1 MSTFTTIK
9 NQLKLS
15 FMSYKKGFYTSLFLT
30 LLFLICVVELILLK
44 NSITTLITAY
54 QDWIL
59 MSLFGVVCG
68 LFWISFLKG
77 PSGSKTQHSNL
88 TKNQST
94 TNSQFIQPE
103 LKLSSSSQES
113 ILQTHYRGIIFNK
126 GQGAVK
132 TYLIPQDSDYSP
144 TYLPTVEQRV
154 HSETDRK
161 IDLRVLKTTSSHSMS
176 FKQPILQTNPLHSHQ
191 FSFLFSHNH
200 LSLN

>member
-1 MSTFTTIK
+1 
-9 NQLKLS
+9 
-15 FMSYKKGFYTSLFLT
+15 
-30 LLFLICVVELILLK
+30 
-44 NSITTLITAY
+44 
-54 QDWIL
+54 

-68 LFWISFLKG
+68 LFWIRFLKG
-77 PSGSKTQHSNL
+77 PLEKTHHNSNS
-88 TKNQST
+88 THKHHPTTAKFNQS
-94 TNSQFIQPE
+94 E
-103 LKLSSSSQES
+103 LKLSTSTQDS

-132 TYLIPQDSDYSP
+132 TYLIPQDSDYTP
-144 TYLPTVEQRV
+144 TYLPSVEQRV

-176 FKQPILQTNPLHSHQ
+176 FKQPILQTNPLHYNQ